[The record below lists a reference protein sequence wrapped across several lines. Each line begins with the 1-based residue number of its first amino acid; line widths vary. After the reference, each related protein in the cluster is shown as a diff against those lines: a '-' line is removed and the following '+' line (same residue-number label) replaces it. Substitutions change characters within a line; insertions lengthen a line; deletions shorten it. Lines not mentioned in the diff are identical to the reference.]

1 MSVDGQQLAVGGDR
15 QVRFW
20 DLKSGTELPALH
32 GLDHWV
38 IGLAYSPDGRSFA
51 TATSDPLYSAPQLE
65 DNSMGA
71 MFLNMMLRSTLK
83 QGAPVEV
90 RIWDAPAVQEG
101 RLLAKGKDFG
111 ALAFRRD
118 GLLAIGRDGAIDLWD
133 LAGRRKI
140 TELIGHAGAV
150 TCLAFT
156 PEGDRLISGGAD
168 GTTRIWD
175 VGQIANLSNLRQVG
189 NLPHD
194 PGREVRRG
202 PKHAWALT
210 AIVVLPDGLRAASA
224 AGDETVVTWEIATGR
239 ELLRA
244 FGPASGAT
252 HLVPLD
258 AKTLLR
264 CSTGMGSM
272 NMNGGNGTIRQ
283 IPGAAP

>member
-1 MSVDGQQLAVGGDR
+1 MS
-15 QVRFW
+15 
-20 DLKSGTELPALH
+20 
-32 GLDHWV
+32 
-38 IGLAYSPDGRSFA
+38 
-51 TATSDPLYSAPQLE
+51 
-65 DNSMGA
+65 
-71 MFLNMMLRSTLK
+71 
-83 QGAPVEV
+83 
-90 RIWDAPAVQEG
+90 PAVQEG